1 MENSFNDPESDI
13 TKEIEKDGLK
23 VTIEVYQSAADGWIL
38 EIVDD
43 GYNST
48 LWEDQFP
55 TAKEALNAGM
65 KTIEKEEIQAFI
77 GDTTA

>member
-1 MENSFNDPESDI
+1 MENSVNDPESDI

-23 VTIEVYQSAADGWIL
+23 VIIEVYKSPVGGWIL

-55 TAKEALNAGM
+55 TAKDALDAGM
-65 KTIEKEEIQAFI
+65 KAIEKEGIQAFI
-77 GDTTA
+77 VDSMA

>member
-1 MENSFNDPESDI
+1 MENIFNDPESDI

-23 VTIEVYQSAADGWIL
+23 ITIEVYQSAGDGWIL

-55 TAKEALNAGM
+55 TAKDALDAGM
-65 KTIEKEEIQAFI
+65 KAIEKKGIQAFI
-77 GDTTA
+77 GDSTA